1 MARIPGTG
9 RRVSIAGL
17 SALALLQTRQPAEAL
32 NGPGQVDDD
41 QPQIVQAAMRRVHFR
56 LDPSVVL
63 HIDYLRGRLLPGMS
77 GRTPRFDDRQSFVL
91 AIDSAQVALD
101 ADDLS
106 HLINR
111 YLRSDPASPVSRY
124 QLTIE
129 KHRLVQRGRIHGI
142 PFALVCQVEATPAG
156 EVRLR
161 PVSIRALGLPVKRL
175 LGTLGLSLE
184 RLVRAPQGAALRFE
198 GNDLVLSPG
207 ALLPPPAIRGRLAAV
222 YLSQSG
228 LIQVFRSGSVSGGSV
243 EPPLP
248 PELNYM
254 YYRGGTI
261 RFANLTMTPSDLL
274 ILDHDPDDPF
284 DFSLDRYLDQLVA
297 GYSRNTP
304 WGGLVAVMPDFDEM
318 PDPGRTRKHHPGAAP
333 GVWASR

>member
-1 MARIPGTG
+1 
-9 RRVSIAGL
+9 
-17 SALALLQTRQPAEAL
+17 
-32 NGPGQVDDD
+32 
-41 QPQIVQAAMRRVHFR
+41 MRRVHFR
-56 LDPSVVL
+56 LDSSVVL
-63 HIDYLRGRLLPGMS
+63 QIDYLRGRLLPGMP
-77 GRTPRFDDRQSFVL
+77 GRPPRFDDRRSFVL

-101 ADDLS
+101 AGDLS
-106 HLINR
+106 RLINR
-111 YLRSDPASPVSRY
+111 YLLSDPASPVSRY
-124 QLTIE
+124 RLTIE

-142 PFALVCQVEATPAG
+142 PFSLVSQVEATPAG
-156 EVRLR
+156 EVRFR
-161 PVSIRALGLPVKRL
+161 PVSIRAVGIPVKRL
-175 LGTLGLSLE
+175 LGTLGLSLQ
-184 RLVRAPQGAALRFE
+184 RLVGARQGAALRLE

-207 ALLPPPAIRGRLAAV
+207 GMLPPPAIRGRLSAV
-222 YLSQSG
+222 YLSKSR
-228 LIQVFRSGSVSGGSV
+228 LIQIFRSDSVSGGVRV

-261 RFANLTMTPSDLL
+261 RFANLTMAPSDLL

-318 PDPGRTRKHHPGAAP
+318 QQPRPAGKHPGAAP